1 METAET
7 RKRGD
12 YCHRCLEP
20 APPKVARCPKCGEP
34 IHRAGKLRKVLAGIA
49 LLVILVVVA
58 ISIRMMQ
65 TSGAPSAAAT
75 EQQSGQAGKPDTTPP
90 PEVKPALGQ

>member
-1 METAET
+1 MELTET

-12 YCHRCLEP
+12 YCDRCLEP

-34 IHRAGKLRKVLAGIA
+34 IHRAGRLRKLLAGVA
-49 LLVILVVVA
+49 LLVILAVVA

-65 TSGAPSAAAT
+65 TNGTPSAAAT
-75 EQQSGQAGKPDTTPP
+75 GQQSDQGAKADKTPS

>member
-1 METAET
+1 MTET

-20 APPKVARCPKCGEP
+20 APPKGARCPKCGEP
-34 IHRAGKLRKVLAGIA
+34 IHRAGRLRKLLAGIA
-49 LLVILVVVA
+49 LIMVLAVVA

-65 TSGAPSAAAT
+65 TSGAPSAAT
-75 EQQSGQAGKPDTTPP
+75 GQPSDQTKPDKAPA